1 MQERLSM
8 SGWALFGFLGY
19 ALAIVLFLSYAVIFC
34 IRAFR
39 SHGRDRRLWLIVGS
53 LQVFTALLITVF
65 YFTNP
70 YR

>member
-8 SGWALFGFLGY
+8 SAWALFASLGY
-19 ALAIVLFLSYAVIFC
+19 ALAVVLFLLYAVMFC
-34 IRAFR
+34 LRAIR
-39 SHGRDRRLWLIVGS
+39 SHGRDCGLLLVAVS
-53 LQVFTALLITVF
+53 LSVFTALLITVF

>member
-1 MQERLSM
+1 M

-19 ALAIVLFLSYAVIFC
+19 IVGGALFLLSAAILSV
-34 IRAFR
+34 RAFR
-39 SHGRDRRLWLIVGS
+39 SQGRDRRLLLVVAA
-53 LQVFTALLITVF
+53 LTVFTALLISVF